1 MRTILHIT
9 ISAVVCSEFSLY
21 SYLLKPVLAG

>member
-1 MRTILHIT
+1 MRTILHAS

-21 SYLLKPVLAG
+21 SYLLKSVVAG